1 MSVQF
6 LLVSF
11 STLWLNRRRCVWQNR
26 QTYLG
31 KISEYSYLCPLSLQF
46 FSEATVSDDIP
57 QINSVEYVIRVS
69 NLLEDFDEDWAEV
82 YSYEGFY
89 LQIGSDNSVWIASIG
104 KLLDFNEKEYLDS
117 TNGLLSYNTL
127 DGKTINS
134 AIRYNIEEGHYSVT
148 IKGYRSKVHQKRGF
162 LFTFDKVL
170 SPLDYKDPRCDEL
183 YHFNLIN
190 QQ

>member
-1 MSVQF
+1 MKEIGKARLKRILPYFQK
-6 LLVSF
+6 
-11 STLWLNRRRCVWQNR
+11 NHDI
-26 QTYLG
+26 YLQS
-31 KISEYSYLCPLSLQF
+31 ISEGVWLP
-46 FSEATVSDDIP
+46 IP

-117 TNGLLSYNTL
+117 TNGFLSYNTL

-134 AIRYNIEEGHYSVT
+134 AVRYNIEEGHYSVT

-162 LFTFDKVL
+162 LFTFDKV
-170 SPLDYKDPRCDEL
+170 
-183 YHFNLIN
+183 
-190 QQ
+190 